1 MQRFTEEWFNSVVE
15 KLKTDAE
22 FQEKGKGFDSS
33 MHLRVLKDRKGK
45 LNKDVA
51 FGMWLPTCD
60 PSWFGEKPIDEVD
73 IVVEGKAGVLVDVF
87 TGKKNVVVA
96 LSTGGLKL
104 KKGSVSKLTGS
115 LGAVN
120 RFLEVIGLV

>member
-1 MQRFTEEWFNSVVE
+1 MQRFTKEWFNSVVE
-15 KLKTDAE
+15 KLKTDGE

-45 LNKDVA
+45 LSKDVE

-60 PSWFGEKPIDEVD
+60 PYWFGEKPIDEVD

-104 KKGSVSKLTGS
+104 KKGSVNKLTGS
-115 LGAVN
+115 LGALN
-120 RFLEVIGLV
+120 RFLDVIGLV

>member
-1 MQRFTEEWFNSVVE
+1 MQRFTKEWFNSVVE
-15 KLKTDAE
+15 KLKTDGE

-45 LNKDVA
+45 LSKDVA

-60 PSWFGEKPIDEVD
+60 PYWFGEKPIDEVD

-104 KKGSVSKLTGS
+104 KKGSVNKLTGS
-115 LGAVN
+115 LGALN
-120 RFLEVIGLV
+120 RFLDVIGLV